1 MLYRSNIELQ
11 KIIKSLHLQVKAEL
25 LLDNFLPPTVPVNA
39 HQFFAKIDTK

>member
-1 MLYRSNIELQ
+1 MEKNI
-11 KIIKSLHLQVKAEL
+11 KPVHLQVKAEL